1 MSNNL
6 RRDVQHLT
14 DSTPEYRLRIG
25 EYRVLFE
32 IEGSNVCSGNGI
44 TIVTDEKK
52 AKSLTEVRLQSSSQ
66 S

>member
-6 RRDVQHLT
+6 RGDVQHLT

-32 IEGSNVCSGNGI
+32 IEGSNGSSVNGI
-44 TIVTDEKK
+44 NIVTDEKK
-52 AKSLTEVRLQSSSQ
+52 AYH
-66 S
+66 